1 MPAVGRSL
9 SEAHSRTLP
18 PGRSLSDTG
27 SQTFSVRT
35 VGCWQVRCSL
45 VVSGIRFWLKA
56 VLGSK
61 LCFSQHLDRR
71 AAMANSQCCE
81 PCEYLPIEGCLP
93 DFLKQD
99 EFHGEWG
106 FHCELCN
113 AWCQSDQPWD
123 VRTDSHLMSEAHFR
137 RMGRW
142 LLGRYGQKWGITWAN
157 LLDCFDDQRQLP
169 NSWALF
175 CEKFAKQQKEWD
187 DADAAQGRRQSNPKG
202 DSNAQ
207 ENSAWKWQGSRSA
220 DSGASW
226 SQWAPSHEEPKDDLA
241 KEVQRVGADLAKLQK
256 ELHEKVERLEADLAP
271 GKVGVEKIGRL
282 EADIAAGK
290 AEVRRLEAR
299 LGAPAP
305 IEVSERLE
313 RLEAKLSTA
322 QVEAQ
327 KIERLEADSATAKV
341 ELVKIERLEV
351 ELTAAKVEFKK
362 IERLETMLADTLS
375 KVEKIERARADVANS
390 QVQVDNMERLEADA
404 PAAQAEVKD
413 ALTKHLE
420 KKVER
425 LEADLLVTQAETEK
439 IRHLES
445 KLAAAEAKI
454 EKLELRQDDS
464 AAAAAQAHDKI
475 EQLEAATADCSREV
489 AACSAKA
496 SELEG
501 RVSVWQTGTSDQRW
515 EGWHSWRAA
524 DGDTSGDARG
534 RGRAE
539 TRGAAARQS

>member
-1 MPAVGRSL
+1 
-9 SEAHSRTLP
+9 
-18 PGRSLSDTG
+18 
-27 SQTFSVRT
+27 
-35 VGCWQVRCSL
+35 
-45 VVSGIRFWLKA
+45 
-56 VLGSK
+56 
-61 LCFSQHLDRR
+61 
-71 AAMANSQCCE
+71 MANSQCCE
-81 PCEYLPIEGCLP
+81 PCDYLPIEGCLP

-113 AWCQSDQPWD
+113 SWCQSNQPWD
-123 VRTDSHLMSEAHFR
+123 VRADGHLMSEAHFR

-142 LLGRYGQKWGITWAN
+142 LLARYGQKWGITWAN
-157 LLDCFDDQRQLP
+157 LLDCFDDKKKLP

-175 CEKFAKQQKEWD
+175 CEKYAKQQEEWD
-187 DADAAQGRRQSNPKG
+187 DAVDAQARRQSNPKG

-207 ENSAWKWQGSRSA
+207 ENSGWKWQGSRSA
-220 DSGASW
+220 DSRAGW
-226 SQWAPSHEEPKDDLA
+226 SQWASSQEEPKDDLA
-241 KEVQRVGADLAKLQK
+241 KEVQRVGAEVAKIQK
-256 ELHEKVERLEADLAP
+256 ELHQKVERLEADLAP

-282 EADIAAGK
+282 EVDIAAGK

-341 ELVKIERLEV
+341 ELVKIERLEE
-351 ELTAAKVEFKK
+351 ELTAAKDEFKK
-362 IERLETMLADTLS
+362 IERLEKMLADTLS
-375 KVEKIERARADVANS
+375 KVEEIERARADVANS
-390 QVQVDNMERLEADA
+390 QVHVDNRERLEADA

-413 ALTKHLE
+413 ALTKHFEE
-420 KKVER
+420 KIER
-425 LEADLLVTQAETEK
+425 LEAHMLATQAETEK

-445 KLAAAEAKI
+445 KLAFAEAKI
-454 EKLELRQDDS
+454 EKLQLRQDDLAD
-464 AAAAAQAHDKI
+464 AALQAQNKI
-475 EQLEAATADCSREV
+475 EDLEAATAGCSREV

-501 RVSVWQTGTSDQRW
+501 VVSVWQTGASDQRW
-515 EGWHSWRAA
+515 GGWHSWPAG
-524 DGDTSGDARG
+524 DGDTSGDAQR

>member
-1 MPAVGRSL
+1 
-9 SEAHSRTLP
+9 
-18 PGRSLSDTG
+18 
-27 SQTFSVRT
+27 
-35 VGCWQVRCSL
+35 
-45 VVSGIRFWLKA
+45 
-56 VLGSK
+56 
-61 LCFSQHLDRR
+61 
-71 AAMANSQCCE
+71 MANSQCCE
-81 PCEYLPIEGCLP
+81 PCDYLPIEGCLP

-113 AWCQSDQPWD
+113 SWCQSNQPWD
-123 VRTDSHLMSEAHFR
+123 VRADSHLMSEAHFR

-207 ENSAWKWQGSRSA
+207 ENSAWNWPGSRSA

-226 SQWAPSHEEPKDDLA
+226 SQWAQSHEEPKDDLA

-282 EADIAAGK
+282 EVDIAAGK

-341 ELVKIERLEV
+341 ELVKIERLEADSATAKVELVKIERLEV
-351 ELTAAKVEFKK
+351 ELTAAKVEFEK

-420 KKVER
+420 KKIER